1 MKHATNG
8 YKVFTAFNI
17 LFMIFIIVITLF
29 PFIYMLAISFS
40 GNSAVLRGD
49 VLFYPIDFTVT
60 AYRNITNDAQFWVGY
75 RNTLI
80 YTAGGTLISM
90 AMTVACAYPLS
101 KKQLPG
107 RGPLLMFM
115 VFTMYFGGGL
125 IPFYLL
131 VRSLHLINTVWAI
144 LVPGAISVYNMIV
157 MKTFFEGIPQDI
169 EEAAQIDGLS
179 YIATLFKIVLPLSKP
194 VIATITLF
202 YAVGFWNDWF
212 NAMIYLNSNSLYP
225 VTLYLRNLLMGA
237 QLAASNGQGI
247 TSGSEAAVVPQTLQ
261 AATVVLVTVPILC
274 IYPFIQKYFVKGVM
288 LGSIKG

>member
-17 LFMIFIIVITLF
+17 LFMIFVIVITLF
-29 PFIYMLAISFS
+29 PFIYMLAVSFS

-60 AYRNITNDAQFWVGY
+60 AYRNIMNDAQFWVGY

>member
-17 LFMIFIIVITLF
+17 LFMIFVIVITLF

-40 GNSAVLRGD
+40 GNSAVLRGV

-60 AYRNITNDAQFWVGY
+60 AYRNIMNDAQFWVGY

-80 YTAGGTLISM
+80 YTVGGTLISM

>member
-17 LFMIFIIVITLF
+17 LFMIFVIVITLF
-29 PFIYMLAISFS
+29 PFIYMLAVSFS

-60 AYRNITNDAQFWVGY
+60 AYRNIMNDAQFWVGY

-80 YTAGGTLISM
+80 YTVGGTLISM